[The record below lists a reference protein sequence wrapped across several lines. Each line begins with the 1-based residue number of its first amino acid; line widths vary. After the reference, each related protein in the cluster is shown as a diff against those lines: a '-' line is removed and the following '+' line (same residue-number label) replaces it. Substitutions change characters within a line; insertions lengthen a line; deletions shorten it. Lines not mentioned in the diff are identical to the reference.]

1 MSDSTIK
8 GAIKLI
14 NPIKVISDK
23 FSVREFVVTTPDA
36 KYPQDILFQ
45 TINDKMAVLESLGA
59 GQQVEVSYNVRG
71 REFNGRYYNTLD
83 AWKIEVTGSKPVL
96 RLCTSKMVK
105 HSLTQ
110 LEQSCLISYQGDTR

>member
-1 MSDSTIK
+1 MSESTIK

-14 NPIKVISDK
+14 NPVKVISDK

-45 TINDKMAVLESLGA
+45 TVNDKMAVLESLGV

-83 AWKIEVTGSKPVL
+83 AWKVQIIGQAAQTTNNDDDGFPF
-96 RLCTSKMVK
+96 
-105 HSLTQ
+105 
-110 LEQSCLISYQGDTR
+110 

>member
-14 NPIKVISDK
+14 NPVKVISDK
-23 FSVREFVVTTPDA
+23 FSLREFVVTTPDA

-45 TINDKMAVLESLGA
+45 TVNDKMAVLESLGV

-83 AWKIEVTGSKPVL
+83 AWKVQIIGQAAQTTNNDDDGFPF
-96 RLCTSKMVK
+96 
-105 HSLTQ
+105 
-110 LEQSCLISYQGDTR
+110 

>member
-1 MSDSTIK
+1 MSESTIK

-14 NPIKVISDK
+14 NPVKVISDK
-23 FSVREFVVTTPDA
+23 FSVREFVVTTPDE

-45 TINDKMAVLESLGA
+45 TVNDRMDVLESLGV

-83 AWKIEVTGSKPVL
+83 AWKVQIIGQAAQTTNNNDDGFPF
-96 RLCTSKMVK
+96 
-105 HSLTQ
+105 
-110 LEQSCLISYQGDTR
+110 

>member
-36 KYPQDILFQ
+36 KYPQDIIFQ
-45 TINDKMAVLESLGA
+45 TINDKMDVLESLGV

-83 AWKIEVTGSKPVL
+83 AWKVEVTGSKP
-96 RLCTSKMVK
+96 SQP
-105 HSLTQ
+105 STQ
-110 LEQSCLISYQGDTR
+110 PIELDDDLPF

>member
-23 FSVREFVVTTPDA
+23 FSVREFVVTTPDE

-45 TINDKMAVLESLGA
+45 TINDKMDVLESLGV

-83 AWKIEVTGSKPVL
+83 AWKVQIIGQAAQTTNNDDDGFPF
-96 RLCTSKMVK
+96 
-105 HSLTQ
+105 
-110 LEQSCLISYQGDTR
+110 

>member
-14 NPIKVISDK
+14 NPIKVISDN

-45 TINDKMAVLESLGA
+45 TVNDKMDVLESLGA

-83 AWKIEVTGSKPVL
+83 AWKVQIIGQAAQTTNNNDDGFPF
-96 RLCTSKMVK
+96 
-105 HSLTQ
+105 
-110 LEQSCLISYQGDTR
+110 

>member
-1 MSDSTIK
+1 MSESTIK

-45 TINDKMAVLESLGA
+45 TINDKMDVLETLGV

-83 AWKIEVTGSKPVL
+83 AWKVQVIGSKP
-96 RLCTSKMVK
+96 SQP
-105 HSLTQ
+105 STQ
-110 LEQSCLISYQGDTR
+110 PIELDDDLPF

>member
-23 FSVREFVVTTPDA
+23 FSVREFVVTTPDE

-45 TINDKMAVLESLGA
+45 TVNDKMAVLESLGV

-83 AWKIEVTGSKPVL
+83 AWKIEVTGSKP
-96 RLCTSKMVK
+96 SQP
-105 HSLTQ
+105 STQ
-110 LEQSCLISYQGDTR
+110 PIELDDDLPF

>member
-1 MSDSTIK
+1 MSESTIK

-14 NPIKVISDK
+14 NPIKVINDK

-45 TINDKMAVLESLGA
+45 TVNDKMDVLESLGV

-71 REFNGRYYNTLD
+71 REYAAPGKPVKYYNTLD
-83 AWKIEVTGSKPVL
+83 AWKIEVTGSKP
-96 RLCTSKMVK
+96 SQA
-105 HSLTQ
+105 STQ
-110 LEQSCLISYQGDTR
+110 PIELDDDLPF

>member
-23 FSVREFVVTTPDA
+23 FSVREFVVTTPDE
-36 KYPQDILFQ
+36 KYPQDIIFQ
-45 TINDKMAVLESLGA
+45 TTNDKMAILDSIKP
-59 GQQVEVSYNVRG
+59 GQNVEVSYNLRG

-83 AWKIEVTGSKPVL
+83 AWRVTGEAAPSVQPTAEKDDLPF
-96 RLCTSKMVK
+96 
-105 HSLTQ
+105 
-110 LEQSCLISYQGDTR
+110 

>member
-23 FSVREFVVTTPDA
+23 FSVREFVVTTPDE

-45 TINDKMAVLESLGA
+45 TVNDKMAVLESLGV

-83 AWKIEVTGSKPVL
+83 AWKVEVTGSKP
-96 RLCTSKMVK
+96 SQA
-105 HSLTQ
+105 STQ
-110 LEQSCLISYQGDTR
+110 PIELDDDLPF

>member
-45 TINDKMAVLESLGA
+45 TVNDKMDILESLGA

-83 AWKIEVTGSKPVL
+83 AWKIEVTGSKP
-96 RLCTSKMVK
+96 SQP
-105 HSLTQ
+105 STQ
-110 LEQSCLISYQGDTR
+110 PIELDDDLPF

>member
-1 MSDSTIK
+1 MSESTIK

-23 FSVREFVVTTPDA
+23 FSVREFVVTTLDA

-45 TINDKMAVLESLGA
+45 TINDKMDVLESLGV

-83 AWKIEVTGSKPVL
+83 AWKVQVIGGQTVETTNNDEDLGLPF
-96 RLCTSKMVK
+96 
-105 HSLTQ
+105 
-110 LEQSCLISYQGDTR
+110 

>member
-1 MSDSTIK
+1 MSESTIK

-45 TINDKMAVLESLGA
+45 TVNDRMDVLESLGV

-83 AWKIEVTGSKPVL
+83 AWKIEVTGSKP
-96 RLCTSKMVK
+96 SQA
-105 HSLTQ
+105 STQ
-110 LEQSCLISYQGDTR
+110 PIELDDDLPF

>member
-45 TINDKMAVLESLGA
+45 TINDKMDVLESLGA

-83 AWKIEVTGSKPVL
+83 AWKVQVIGGQPAQTTNNKDD
-96 RLCTSKMVK
+96 
-105 HSLTQ
+105 
-110 LEQSCLISYQGDTR
+110 DTFPF

>member
-45 TINDKMAVLESLGA
+45 TVNDKMAVLVSLGV
-59 GQQVEVSYNVRG
+59 GLQVEVSYNVRG

-83 AWKIEVTGSKPVL
+83 AWKIEVTGSKP
-96 RLCTSKMVK
+96 SQP
-105 HSLTQ
+105 STQ
-110 LEQSCLISYQGDTR
+110 PIELDDDLPF

>member
-1 MSDSTIK
+1 MSESTIK

-45 TINDKMAVLESLGA
+45 TINDKMDVLESLGV

-83 AWKIEVTGSKPVL
+83 AWKVEVIGSKP
-96 RLCTSKMVK
+96 SQP
-105 HSLTQ
+105 STQ
-110 LEQSCLISYQGDTR
+110 PIQLDDDLPF

>member
-1 MSDSTIK
+1 MSESTIK

-45 TINDKMAVLESLGA
+45 TINDKMDVLESLGV

-83 AWKIEVTGSKPVL
+83 AWKVQVIGGQKAQTTNNDDDDLPF
-96 RLCTSKMVK
+96 
-105 HSLTQ
+105 
-110 LEQSCLISYQGDTR
+110 

>member
-1 MSDSTIK
+1 MSESTIK

-45 TINDKMAVLESLGA
+45 TVNDKMAVLESLGV

-83 AWKIEVTGSKPVL
+83 AWKVQIIGQAAQTTNNNDDGFPF
-96 RLCTSKMVK
+96 
-105 HSLTQ
+105 
-110 LEQSCLISYQGDTR
+110 

>member
-1 MSDSTIK
+1 MSESTIK

-45 TINDKMAVLESLGA
+45 TINDKMDVLESLGV

-83 AWKIEVTGSKPVL
+83 AWKIEVTGSKP
-96 RLCTSKMVK
+96 SQA
-105 HSLTQ
+105 STQ
-110 LEQSCLISYQGDTR
+110 PIELDDDLPF